1 MTMQNIRTDSFE
13 FDVTDRGA
21 GEALDRE
28 LSRTSVPQS
37 IQIADRATML
47 RDPAPVPA
55 GLSLPAIAAAM
66 SELVRV
72 RAAFAAAKVAL
83 NAAEN
88 RRRAAAAKDAA
99 AGAAAFSS
107 GTDATGES
115 AVANLEKEIVELA
128 AHREAGAAAV
138 WIAEEGLLAAIE
150 ADRTGTAALLAAA
163 VEGSRVTA
171 LEALS
176 VFEASRDELLSTLN
190 FQSWLSGTRKWR
202 LTFGPL
208 HGVGQ
213 PPPTPAD
220 VVGALKRQ
228 LTWG

>member
-1 MTMQNIRTDSFE
+1 MTA
-13 FDVTDRGA
+13 FDDDIFDRGA
-21 GEALDRE
+21 GEALDAE
-28 LSRTSVPQS
+28 LSRTSVPQVVVV
-37 IQIADRATML
+37 ADRAAML
-47 RDPAPVPA
+47 RDPAPVPV

-88 RRRAAAAKDAA
+88 RRRAAAAEDAA
-99 AGAAAFSS
+99 RGAAAFAA

-115 AVANLEKEIVELA
+115 AVANLEKEIVKLA
-128 AHREAGAAAV
+128 AHREAGAAALWV
-138 WIAEEGLLAAIE
+138 AEEGLLATIE
-150 ADRTGTAALLAAA
+150 ADKAGTAALLTAA
-163 VEGSRVTA
+163 VEAHRVTA

-190 FQSWLSGTRKWR
+190 FQSWVSGVRKWR

-228 LTWG
+228 LTW